1 MPKNHYVA
9 VITCLHCKFWDIPEN
24 WKSWRENYKT
34 DEPYDWSGYDAG
46 CSKLPDIDHIEVE
59 LEIHGNASV
68 DVEISTC
75 GTFGCVLGEL
85 RDDKP
90 PISVFKVFLVCKGD
104 KFYGPYKTE
113 DEAFNRAEVLINER
127 TYTYFEVEY
136 LKDNRFLIGGKVV
149 CGQFEYVNVASQD
162 VISEESDNNFL
173 DAVYMMK
180 G

>member
-1 MPKNHYVA
+1 MPKNHYIA
-9 VITCLHCKFWDIPEN
+9 VVPCLHCKFWDIPEN
-24 WKSWRENYKT
+24 WETWRKNHKT
-34 DEPYDWSGYDAG
+34 DEPYDWSDYDAE
-46 CSKLPDIDHIEVE
+46 CSKMPDIDHIEVD
-59 LEIHGNASV
+59 LVIT
-68 DVEISTC
+68 TC

-85 RDDKP
+85 RDEKP
-90 PISVFKVFLVCKGD
+90 PAVFKVFLVCKGG

-113 DEAFNRAEVLINER
+113 DEAFNRAEVLINCR
-127 TYTYFEVEY
+127 QHTYYEVEY

-149 CGQFEYVNVASQD
+149 CGKFKYVNVASQD